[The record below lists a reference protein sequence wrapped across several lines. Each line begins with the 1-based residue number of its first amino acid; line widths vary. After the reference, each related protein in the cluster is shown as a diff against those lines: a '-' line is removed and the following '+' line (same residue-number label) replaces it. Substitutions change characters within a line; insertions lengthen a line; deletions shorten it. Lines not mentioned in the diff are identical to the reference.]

1 MVLLLE
7 PFKDVQNCKF
17 VHYWTVEKASRKLD
31 TYLGLHLVSVVTDEG
46 SKQEILSRIAQTVGA
61 LSKLKTTW
69 KDKDIALSSKIKM
82 MRSLVISIFLY
93 ACETWTLTEELE
105 RKIQATDMECLRRL
119 LDISYRDHVTN
130 EEVRNNINHAIG
142 PYEDLIT
149 TVRKRKLR
157 WCTLAHNKI
166 NRTFKDNPTGHGTRR
181 KKRRQTEKNGEIIK
195 VYQNGPD

>member
-1 MVLLLE
+1 MDHTITVHQNVRVVYIENSRVMVVIIGKNTRAIRHYRINIIMFMVLLLE

-105 RKIQATDMECLRRL
+105 RKIQTTDMECFRRL
-119 LDISYRDHVTN
+119 LGSCYEWRS
-130 EEVRNNINHAIG
+130 EEHCQTCYWVVWR
-142 PYEDLIT
+142 PYHHCEKTQIEMVHT
-149 TVRKRKLR
+149 
-157 WCTLAHNKI
+157 CT
-166 NRTFKDNPTGHGTRR
+166 
-181 KKRRQTEKNGEIIK
+181 
-195 VYQNGPD
+195 